1 MQIKLYQ
8 LAFLLLVLFASCNK
22 PANNQSSIANDST
35 LFLNDSTLQ
44 AIENPHLVAFRAYIQ
59 QLDSADAKS
68 MELSMN
74 EFKRIFQNKSTGLCD
89 SAYCIYQELIDT
101 LELKLNDKLMNDTTD
116 YLPLF
121 TSTTISKKLKLAKA
135 ELLKYGFRYAVSE
148 GQVYI
153 EQDRSYLIKNLMP
166 LFSGP
171 MKAYLQQIEKENREG
186 FIDDAG
192 IVIQPKQHVD
202 RIIWYEQFIAE
213 NPDFMLIK
221 NCKSYKKAYQ
231 TYLFTGIDNT
241 RLFEDEENM
250 VLSSY
255 FIAAYNYLSK
265 VYPQS
270 ELALLVQP
278 FRLAIEQKQLSVVEG
293 LLKKYTIKGLI
304 FSQGI

>member
-1 MQIKLYQ
+1 MPFKLSQ
-8 LAFLLLVLFASCNK
+8 LAFLLMVLFASCNK

-35 LFLNDSTLQ
+35 LFLNDSSMLS
-44 AIENPHLVAFRAYIQ
+44 ENADLVAFRAYIQ
-59 QLDSADAKS
+59 QLDSTDAKS

-74 EFKRIFQNKSTGLCD
+74 EFKRIFSNKSTGLCD

-101 LELKLNDKLMNDTTD
+101 LELKLNDNLLNDTTD

-121 TSTTISKKLKLAKA
+121 TNTTVSKKLKLAKA
-135 ELLKYGFRYAVSE
+135 ELLKYGFKYAVSE

-166 LFSGP
+166 LFSEP

-231 TYLFTGIDNT
+231 TYLFTGIHNT
-241 RLFEDEENM
+241 SLFEDEEKM

-255 FIAAYNYLSK
+255 FVAAYSYVSK

-270 ELALLVQP
+270 ELALLVEP
-278 FRLAIEQKQLSVVEG
+278 FRLAIEQKQLSVVED